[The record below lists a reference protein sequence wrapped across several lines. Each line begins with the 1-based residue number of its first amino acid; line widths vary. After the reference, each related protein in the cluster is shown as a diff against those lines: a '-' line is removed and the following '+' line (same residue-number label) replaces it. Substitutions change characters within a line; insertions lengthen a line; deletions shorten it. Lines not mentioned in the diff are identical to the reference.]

1 MAENT
6 LHTGDHY
13 VISYHELLVGDC
25 PHRPRRGKGLE
36 LCTPYRYFE
45 LLSHK
50 SWGVIKALVSTSRDR
65 LTSWCCNKS
74 PPVERLQTTRKQC
87 LYTTRECI
95 VLQLQRSEVRCWF
108 HWAKLKV
115 SMGMHSFLEVLEG
128 ESLPWLLQLRRNTAV
143 MTLGPPSNFWISSL
157 F

>member
-1 MAENT
+1 M
-6 LHTGDHY
+6 
-13 VISYHELLVGDC
+13 SDC

-36 LCTPYRYFE
+36 LCTPYRYYE
-45 LLSHK
+45 LLSRK
-50 SWGVIKALVSTSRDR
+50 SWGVIKALVSTSRVR

-74 PPVERLQTTRKQC
+74 PPVELLQTTRRWY

-95 VLQLQRSEVRCWF
+95 VLQLRRSEVRCWF

-115 SMGMHSFLEVLEG
+115 SVGMHSFLEVLGG
-128 ESLPWLLQLRRNTAV
+128 ESLLASSSFWRNTSV
-143 MTLGPPSNFWISSL
+143 MTLDPPSYFWISSL